1 MFPAQQ
7 RTFYNPKTC
16 NTYKEP
22 RPLSPVFLGHNRQ
35 NPFKDTPE
43 RTERLSKVHK
53 FLCTE
58 SVEAPGPTILSTA
71 YASDKYEGPVFLGQN
86 RQNPFKDTPERTER
100 LSKVH
105 KFLCTE
111 SVEAPGP
118 TILLISSSTNRPA
131 GTCDTYKGPRSLS
144 PVFLG
149 HNQQN
154 PFKDTQVSTAQRYS
168 NKYRKTFKYTRVF
181 VY

>member
-1 MFPAQQ
+1 MHLTSTSDPCFWAQ
-7 RTFYNPKTC
+7 
-16 NTYKEP
+16 
-22 RPLSPVFLGHNRQ
+22 NRQ

-118 TILLISSSTNRPA
+118 TILLTFFVQI
-131 GTCDTYKGPRSLS
+131 DKYKWL
-144 PVFLG
+144 VFFEPD
-149 HNQQN
+149 HKN
-154 PFKDTQVSTAQRYS
+154 PFKDTPERTERLS
-168 NKYRKTFKYTRVF
+168 KIHKFF

>member
-7 RTFYNPKTC
+7 STFYNPKTC

-22 RPLSPVFLGHNRQ
+22 RPLS
-35 NPFKDTPE
+35 
-43 RTERLSKVHK
+43 
-53 FLCTE
+53 
-58 SVEAPGPTILSTA
+58 
-71 YASDKYEGPVFLGQN
+71 PVFLGQN

-105 KFLCTE
+105 KILCTE

-154 PFKDTQVSTAQRYS
+154 PFKDTQVSTERPS
-168 NKYRKTFKYTRVF
+168 KIHVF
-181 VY
+181 LCTESVESPRANNSLGCVCI

>member
-7 RTFYNPKTC
+7 STFYNPRTC

-43 RTERLSKVHK
+43 RIERLSKVHK

-86 RQNPFKDTPERTER
+86 RQNPFQDTQVSTER
-100 LSKVH
+100 LSKIHV
-105 KFLCTE
+105 FLYTE

-118 TILLISSSTNRPA
+118 TILMISSSTSHCA
-131 GTCDTYKGPRSLS
+131 FKLS
-144 PVFLG
+144 VKLSG
-149 HNQQN
+149 I
-154 PFKDTQVSTAQRYS
+154 
-168 NKYRKTFKYTRVF
+168 
-181 VY
+181 